1 VTDEQST
8 TSPRRRVP
16 YFERPPHPRDWR
28 FWVGG
33 LGRLLVVS
41 GLLVFG
47 FVAYQLWGTGIQTAR
62 AQHTL
67 RGEFAQSLATNSTT
81 TTTVASTTLPTS
93 SEAGTTTTTLPPFPL
108 ADRVSLGQPMARL
121 EIPSISLDYVV
132 VEGVRVRDLQRGPGH
147 FPESQQP
154 GQRGNVAFACHRTT
168 YGAPCYDLDHVAVG
182 DLIRV
187 TTKAGVYVYRATG
200 SEVVSPSEYRR
211 VVPTLDRNIST
222 LAITTCTPIGTA
234 QSRLVLRATLDAEL
248 SGTIFSAAAPTN
260 TTTTVATPTTSAA
273 GVSTTTVATTA
284 SSIPTTTDPLGSL
297 SGNDTFAQ
305 GWFERPSLITQCVV
319 WAAILIAIVTAS
331 YLIGRR
337 FRRLW
342 VCFAVGAIPFLLTLY
357 FFFENLNL
365 LLPASI

>member
-1 VTDEQST
+1 VTDDQSK
-8 TSPRRRVP
+8 SGRRRRVP

-28 FWVGG
+28 YWVGG

-62 AQHTL
+62 EQHTL
-67 RGEFAQSLATNSTT
+67 RGEFAQSLSSTTTTT
-81 TTTVASTTLPTS
+81 TTTVAPVSTDS
-93 SEAGTTTTTLPPFPL
+93 ASTTTTLPPFPIG
-108 ADRVSLGQPMARL
+108 DRVGLGQPMARL

-154 GQRGNVAFACHRTT
+154 GQLGNVAFACHRTT

-187 TTKAGVYVYRATG
+187 TTRTGVYVYRATG
-200 SEVVSPSEYRR
+200 SDVVAPSEYRL
-211 VVPTLDRNIST
+211 VVPTLDRRAAT
-222 LAITTCTPIGTA
+222 LVITTCTPIGTA
-234 QSRLVLRATLDAEL
+234 QSRLVLRASLVTGL
-248 SGTIFSAAAPTN
+248 SGTVYSAATPTN
-260 TTTTVATPTTSAA
+260 TTTTVSTPISTPNTA
-273 GVSTTTVATTA
+273 GASTTTVATTA
-284 SSIPTTTDPLGSL
+284 SSVPSTTDPLGSL
-297 SGNDTFAQ
+297 SGNDAFAQ

-319 WAAILIAIVTAS
+319 WAAILIAVVGAS

-337 FRRLW
+337 LRRLW
-342 VCFAVGAIPFLLTLY
+342 VCFAVGTIPFLFTLY